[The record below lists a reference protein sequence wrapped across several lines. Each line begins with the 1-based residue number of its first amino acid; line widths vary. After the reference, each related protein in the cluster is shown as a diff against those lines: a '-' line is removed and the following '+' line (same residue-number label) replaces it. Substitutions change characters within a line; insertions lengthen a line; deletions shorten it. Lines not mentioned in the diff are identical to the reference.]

1 MLQVIKHLQPNRFR
15 HLVLVRSAGSLA
27 GVAEMPE
34 AENIRVIADRA
45 ETLNRRWA
53 WRLAELLRAQ
63 KVDVLHVRGLTMLPD
78 AVLAARL
85 AGRIP
90 VAFSFHGFESFPPHF
105 GWIKKQLYRMAV
117 KACDDRWAVGPAAAN
132 AVTRILRLPLGSVR
146 VVANGVDTS
155 IFRPAPSKGL
165 LRRRLGLPDDRP
177 VVLSMGNLK
186 PVKGHDVLLEAIQL
200 LGPAAKLMTLVIAGQ
215 DFQNGTLHGWASRH
229 LAGVDVRFVGQ
240 QDDPLPWYQAADL
253 FVLPSKWEGM
263 SNALLE
269 AMACGLPVI
278 ATAAG
283 GNVDAVTH
291 EQTGLLV
298 PPEDPAALAR
308 ETVRMLHDGDL
319 REGLGGAARSHV
331 LAAHDVRST
340 AEQYAEQYIRMGSA
354 QKRHGRRAAV
364 AVTEE
369 DRA

>member
-15 HLVLVRSAGSLA
+15 HLVLVRSADSPAGLA
-27 GVAEMPE
+27 EIPE
-34 AENIRVIADRA
+34 AGNIRVIADRA

-53 WRLAELLRAQ
+53 WRLADLLRTQ
-63 KVDVLHVRGLTMLPD
+63 EVDVLHVRGLTMLPD

-90 VAFSFHGFESFPPHF
+90 VAFSFHGFEWFPPHF
-105 GWIKKQLYRMAV
+105 GWLRKQLYRMAV
-117 KACDDRWAVGPAAAN
+117 KACDDRWAVGPAAAD
-132 AVTRILRLPLGSVR
+132 AVMRTLGLPPDSVH

-177 VVLSMGNLK
+177 VVLSVGNLK

-200 LGPAAKLMTLVIAGQ
+200 LGPAAKLVTLVIAGQ
-215 DFQNGTLHGWASRH
+215 DHQNGTLHGWAGRH
-229 LAGVDVRFVGQ
+229 LADVDVRFVGR
-240 QDDPLPWYQAADL
+240 QDDPLPWFQAADL
-253 FVLPSKWEGM
+253 FVLPSRWEGM

-283 GNVDAVTH
+283 GNVDVVAH

-298 PPEDPAALAR
+298 PPGDPSALAR
-308 ETVRMLHDGDL
+308 ETARMLHDGSL
-319 REGLGGAARSHV
+319 RERLGRAARSHV

-340 AEQYAEQYIRMGSA
+340 AEQYAERYIRMGSR
-354 QKRHGRRAAV
+354 QKRHSRRAAV
-364 AVTEE
+364 AATEE